1 VTTQSPPPASD
12 RYALDGRYA
21 FARLAWSLLFGAIVC
36 IGSWSV
42 VVALPAVQADFGVVR
57 GAASWPYTLMMI
69 GFASGAIGMGRLVDR
84 LGIVTPILIAAV
96 SLGAGYVAAGLSPS
110 LALYALAHLFIGFGC
125 SIGFAP
131 LIADV
136 SHWFRRRRALAV
148 SVAAAG
154 NYLAGAIWSPVLQG
168 VIEQQGWRFAHIA
181 MGLITFAVMLAM
193 APLFRR
199 RPAAQAYADATVASD
214 TARGELG
221 LSPTTLMIVLSV
233 AGFSCCMAMAMPQVH
248 LVAYCTDLGYG
259 AARGAEMLALMLG
272 LGLISRVGSGW
283 LADRF
288 GGLNV
293 LLVGSAMQGL
303 ALFLYLFFDG
313 LAALYIITGIF
324 GLFQGGIVP
333 MYAVIARE
341 YLPPREAGQRI
352 GVVIVATIIGM
363 AVGGLAS
370 GYIFDVAGSYHLA
383 FLNGLMWNLLNIG
396 LVAWLIAWP
405 RLKAGRAA
413 PGAQAA

>member
-1 VTTQSPPPASD
+1 VIAGIRDVRLTRSRRAADSGRVIEAASPAPSTAFAP
-12 RYALDGRYA
+12 DGRYA
-21 FARLAWSLLFGAIVC
+21 FARLGWSLLFGAIVC
-36 IGSWSV
+36 VGSWSV
-42 VVALPAVQADFGVVR
+42 VVALPSVQAEFGVVR
-57 GAASWPYTLMMI
+57 GAASLPYTLMMI

-96 SLGAGYVAAGLSPS
+96 SLGAGYILAGFAPS
-110 LALYALAHLFIGFGC
+110 LAIYAIAHLFVGFGC

-154 NYLAGAIWSPVLQG
+154 NYLAGALWSPVLQSA
-168 VIEQQGWRFAHIA
+168 IEAQGWRSAHIA
-181 MGLITFAVMLAM
+181 MGAITFMVMLAM

-199 RPAAQAYADATVASD
+199 RPPAELYAEAKAQSNA
-214 TARGELG
+214 ARGELG
-221 LSPTTLMIVLSV
+221 LSPTTLMLVLAV

-248 LVAYCTDLGYG
+248 IVAYCADLGYG

-293 LLVGSAMQGL
+293 LLVGSTMQGL

-313 LAALYIITGIF
+313 LAALYVITGIF

-352 GVVIVATIIGM
+352 GVIIVATIIGM
-363 AVGGLAS
+363 AVGGWHPATS
-370 GYIFDVAGSYHLA
+370 ST
-383 FLNGLMWNLLNIG
+383 
-396 LVAWLIAWP
+396 P
-405 RLKAGRAA
+405 PA
-413 PGAQAA
+413 PTTSPSSTG